1 MAVTI
6 TIKGADETR
15 TAFTGVIDGLDDIG
29 KAANQATG
37 QTTGFFSGMLQSAAG
52 FLAANVIGSITAS
65 IGDAVGSIFSFAS
78 DSRQAIAD
86 LQTQLGIT
94 RQEAEEWGSL
104 ADEIFSNNWGDSI
117 DDVNAAIIDVQQ
129 QFKTLGGIG
138 RDETQELVQGTIA
151 LRDGFGGETTEY
163 ISAARTLME
172 QFGISGQEAL
182 DFITSGMQSGMNASG
197 DFLDTIGE
205 YSTQFAQGGA
215 SAEQFFS
222 TLETGLGS
230 GALGTD
236 KAADLFKEFTLRIT
250 DGSKSTAESLEG
262 IGLSASFVAD
272 QINSGAMTKADVFQ
286 LVIDRLSEMDDAVA
300 RDQLAVGLLGTQY
313 EDLGLGAALAIDTTN
328 TKLSDLNGATAGL
341 SAQYDNLGKVW
352 EGIKRS
358 ALSALQPIADS
369 LLDIANDLMPS
380 IQAGFESIAPVIED
394 FSSGVVSGIDA
405 IMGVISTL
413 RDAWQSDFNGIRST
427 VQSALGAVQSTIQT
441 ILGGVLQFWTE
452 NGAEIQATVFSV
464 WSSLY
469 TTIQNVVNGIWAVVQ
484 PILQIL
490 AQFWAENGAE
500 IQATV
505 TQVYGQIG
513 QVIQSAMELINA
525 TVVPILQGIG
535 SFIATH
541 SEEIK
546 ALLVGAWDIIATIIT
561 TALSVIQGTINT
573 VIALVQGDWGTAWEN
588 IKQVCVDIV
597 DGIISIVE
605 TVLGT
610 LDTVF
615 GDALDDAIDA
625 VTGYIQDFI
634 DVGRDFAMGIA
645 DGFERSRQAVI
656 DAIWGS
662 IQGVIRWVKELL
674 GIASPSKVT
683 ADQIGLP
690 FMQGIVMGIQRGEAA
705 LKNAVYEI
713 GQNLKKE
720 IDKMGEMLQE
730 TLNGIFEDQL
740 NANVGLVDTEL
751 GNERAL
757 ASIQGDAAKRL
768 QKLRDEEKELL
779 AKKDAAIEALN
790 AAQSF
795 ESQSATEAALAANEA
810 SAKALKLEQE
820 RQKLNEMR
828 NDGKSDANA
837 IRQQELAIQR
847 LELEAQKKAEEA
859 EQKAQKAREA
869 REQRITNAQL
879 DLDAVNQE
887 YAALQTQMTGL
898 TNIRDQ
904 RANLAFQ
911 TRQHLEQARQEADQL
926 AQIDPEAAE
935 KLYAT
940 RSRYITDLAQLRA
953 DKIEADNSGDGVVAE
968 QLRKQI
974 TLTEQKYE
982 AELARLN
989 NQFNQES
996 KLAELFE
1003 QVAVTNQAYGQ
1014 QSLNDP
1020 DSMRQGIEFRNAV
1033 GQFANFVERLQQLN
1047 LGNYSVTINTKQ
1059 TDQLVQSIMQLAA
1072 MNPST

>member
-6 TIKGADETR
+6 TIKGTDETR
-15 TAFTGVIDGLDDIG
+15 SAFTGVIDGLDDIG
-29 KAANQATG
+29 KAANQANG

-86 LQTQLGIT
+86 LQAQLGIT
-94 RQEAEEWGSL
+94 RQEAEQWGGL
-104 ADEIFSNNWGDSI
+104 AQEIFVNNWGDSI

-129 QFKTLGGIG
+129 QFETLGGIG
-138 RDETQELVQGTIA
+138 RDETQELVQGAIA
-151 LRDGFGGETTEY
+151 LRDGFGGQTTEY

-380 IQAGFESIAPVIED
+380 IQAGFESIASVIED
-394 FSSGVVSGIDA
+394 FSSGVVSAIDV
-405 IMGVISTL
+405 IMGVISSL

-427 VQSALGAVQSTIQT
+427 VQSALGAVQSTIQN
-441 ILGGVLQFWTE
+441 ILGGVLQFWTD

-484 PILQIL
+484 PILQII

-513 QVIQSAMELINA
+513 QVIQSVMELINA

-546 ALLVGAWDIIATIIT
+546 ALLVGAWDIIATVIT

-573 VIALVQGDWGTAWEN
+573 VIAIVQGDWGTAWEN

-610 LDTVF
+610 LDAVF

-645 DGFERSRQAVI
+645 DGFKRSRQAVI

-662 IQGVIRWVKELL
+662 INGVINWVKERL

-683 ADQIGLP
+683 AEVIGLP
-690 FMQGIVMGIQRGEAA
+690 FIQGIVVGIERGEAA
-705 LKNAVYEI
+705 LYNAVRRV
-713 GQNLKKE
+713 GDNLQKE
-720 IDKMGEMLQE
+720 INTMREMLDE
-730 TLNGIFEDQL
+730 TLGAIFEDQL
-740 NANVGLVDTEL
+740 NANVGLLDTDL

-757 ASIQGDAAKRL
+757 ANIQGDAAKRR
-768 QKLRDEEKELL
+768 QEK
-779 AKKDAAIEALN
+779 
-790 AAQSF
+790 
-795 ESQSATEAALAANEA
+795 
-810 SAKALKLEQE
+810 
-820 RQKLNEMR
+820 
-828 NDGKSDANA
+828 
-837 IRQQELAIQR
+837 QR
-847 LELEAQKKAEEA
+847 ELEANRA
-859 EQKAQKAREA
+859 AQRELYSQLEDDSLSDTERQRLQSELDELNARS
-869 REQRITNAQL
+869 
-879 DLDAVNQE
+879 
-887 YAALQTQMTGL
+887 AALRTEIVSL
-898 TNIRDQ
+898 ANIRDQ
-904 RANLAFQ
+904 RVNLAFQ
-911 TRQHLEQARQEADQL
+911 TRQQLDQARQEADQL
-926 AQIDPEAAE
+926 AQFDPEAAE
-935 KLYAT
+935 KLYSL
-940 RSRYITDLAQLRA
+940 RSKYITDLAQMRA
-953 DKIEADNSGDGVVAE
+953 EQIEAGNTGDGVLVN
-968 QLRKQI
+968 QLNRQI
-974 TLTEQKYE
+974 ALTEQKYE

-989 NQFNQES
+989 NQMNRES
-996 KLAELFE
+996 VLADLLD
-1003 QVAVTNQAYGQ
+1003 QVIVTKQAYDQ

-1033 GQFANFVERLQQLN
+1033 GEFAAFVERLQELN
-1047 LGNYSVTINTKQ
+1047 FGNYSVTINANTS
-1059 TDQLVQSIMQLAA
+1059 TDPIIQSIMQLAA